1 MVVPLGKRSVTGIVV
16 DPAGGLDTGQTP
28 PDKIKSIL
36 EVLDDEAF
44 LPGDVVDL
52 ALWVAE
58 YYACG
63 AGDAL
68 AAAVPSTQ
76 AHKTIRIAVLTAQ
89 GHDQNIATKGRQ
101 KEAIELLR
109 GSPGGMPVPD
119 LNCQGHLG
127 RCVAAAGRE
136 GVDRISSS
144 AHRARSVYERCEP
157 FQWRR
162 FRTIES

>member
-1 MVVPLGKRSVTGIVV
+1 MVVPLGNRSVTGIVV
-16 DPAGGLDTGQTP
+16 DPAGSLETGQTP

-36 EVLDDEAF
+36 EILDDEAF

-68 AAAVPSTQ
+68 AAAVPSTR

-89 GHDQNIATKGRQ
+89 GHDQNCQPG
-101 KEAIELLR
+101 ESELHLFPLFAVRRPVLR
-109 GSPGGMPVPD
+109 VLVTTAETGPV
-119 LNCQGHLG
+119 
-127 RCVAAAGRE
+127 
-136 GVDRISSS
+136 
-144 AHRARSVYERCEP
+144 
-157 FQWRR
+157 
-162 FRTIES
+162 